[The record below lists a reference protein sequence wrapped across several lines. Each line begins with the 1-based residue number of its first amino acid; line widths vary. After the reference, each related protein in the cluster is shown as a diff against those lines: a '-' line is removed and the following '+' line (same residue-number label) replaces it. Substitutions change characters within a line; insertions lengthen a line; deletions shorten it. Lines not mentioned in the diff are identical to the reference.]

1 MFGISQE
8 MLMTYFIR
16 LLVLFTAMPVHECA
30 HGFVADRLGDD
41 TPRSQGRLTLNP
53 FAHLDL
59 TGSLLLLFA
68 GFGWAKP
75 VEVDMRNFKHPRR
88 DMALS
93 SLAGPVSNVLIALLG
108 MVVYKVLVF
117 GVIPATRF
125 SSSMESLADILI
137 SVIFINVSLAV
148 FNFLPVPPLDGSK
161 IIGAALPAKLYWG
174 MLRYQRQISM
184 ALMLLL
190 IFNVLD
196 KPIMY
201 LSRRLVYFLD
211 IVTIPV
217 GMLFG

>member
-1 MFGISQE
+1 

-30 HGFVADRLGDD
+30 HGLVADRLGDD

-59 TGSLLLLFA
+59 MGSILLLLV

-93 SLAGPVSNVLIALLG
+93 SLAGPASNVLIALVG
-108 MVVYKVLVF
+108 MIAYKVVLF
-117 GVIPATRF
+117 GVMPAMRTDV
-125 SSSMESLADILI
+125 SMEAVARIFV
-137 SVIFINVSLAV
+137 SVILINVSLAV

-161 IIGAALPAKLYWG
+161 IIGAVLPEKLYWG
-174 MLRYQRQISM
+174 MMRYQRQISTV
-184 ALMLLL
+184 LMLLL
-190 IFNVLD
+190 VFNVLD
-196 KPIMY
+196 GPIMF
-201 LSRRLVYFLD
+201 LSSKLFYFLD
-211 IVTIPV
+211 TVTLPID
-217 GMLFG
+217 MLFR

>member
-1 MFGISQE
+1 

-30 HGFVADRLGDD
+30 HGLAADRLGDD

-59 TGSLLLLFA
+59 MGSVLLLLV

-93 SLAGPVSNVLIALLG
+93 SLAGPASNVLIAL
-108 MVVYKVLVF
+108 VVMAAYKVILF
-117 GVIPATRF
+117 GVMPSMRTDA
-125 SSSMESLADILI
+125 SMEAVARIFV
-137 SVIFINVSLAV
+137 SVILINVSLAV

-161 IIGAALPAKLYWG
+161 IIGAVLPEKLYWG

-184 ALMLLL
+184 VLMLLL
-190 IFNVLD
+190 VFDVLD
-196 KPIMY
+196 GPIMF
-201 LSRRLVYFLD
+201 LSGKLFYFLD
-211 IVTIPV
+211 IITSPID
-217 GMLFG
+217 MLFR